1 MKTEG
6 LQMFEY
12 LIEIE
17 PRLYDRFLTVERNVK
32 AASNSFYDAY
42 LDLQEQFIKTVA
54 VSCGF
59 DIKARETCGELLR
72 RTDVQNYFKEILH
85 IDDFTYNKMQDYTL
99 KVNAHKHKGEK
110 NIQIDTIV
118 SYMKIFYNATKA
130 FAVYKNIDVSDFYA
144 DCFINIFGYFEKENT
159 SLKTEMQKLKE
170 ELQSSVESGKL
181 KESDIENYRN
191 LLSQAEIDKLSLEDQ
206 NAELQRQISVL
217 KDIKLSSMEEKL
229 NKTIDLLLELKPAI
243 VENRILTKAVGRK
256 VGGMISGDTNIEK
269 WIEDEKNKEQI

>member
-1 MKTEG
+1 MKTEE

-17 PRLYDRFLTVERNVK
+17 PRIYDRFLTVERNVK

-59 DIKARETCGELLR
+59 NIKARETCGELLR
-72 RTDVQNYFKEILH
+72 RTDVQNYFKEIMH

-130 FAVYKNIDVSDFYA
+130 FAVYKNINVPDFDA
-144 DCFINIFGYFEKENT
+144 DWFINIFGYFEKENT
-159 SLKTEMQKLKE
+159 FLKTEMQKLKE
-170 ELQSSVESGKL
+170 ELLSSVESGKL

-206 NAELQRQISVL
+206 NSELQRQISVL
-217 KDIKLSSMEEKL
+217 KDIKLSSIEEKL

-269 WIEDEKNKEQI
+269 WIADEKDKEQI

>member
-72 RTDVQNYFKEILH
+72 RTDVQNYFKDILH
-85 IDDFTYNKMQDYTL
+85 VDDFTYSKMQDYTL
-99 KVNAHKHKGEK
+99 KVNAHKHMGEK
-110 NIQIDTIV
+110 NIRIDTIV

-130 FAVYKNIDVSDFYA
+130 FAVYKNINVPDFDA
-144 DCFINIFGYFEKENT
+144 DCLINIFAYFEKENT

-170 ELQSSVESGKL
+170 ELLSSVESGKL

-206 NAELQRQISVL
+206 NEELQRQISVL

-269 WIEDEKNKEQI
+269 WIADEKDKEQI

>member
-1 MKTEG
+1 
-6 LQMFEY
+6 MFEY

-130 FAVYKNIDVSDFYA
+130 FAVYKNIDVPDFDA
-144 DCFINIFGYFEKENT
+144 DCFINIFGYFE
-159 SLKTEMQKLKE
+159 MQKLKE
-170 ELQSSVESGKL
+170 ELLSSVESGKL

-206 NAELQRQISVL
+206 NSELQRQISVL

-269 WIEDEKNKEQI
+269 WIADEKDKEQI

>member
-1 MKTEG
+1 
-6 LQMFEY
+6 MFEY

-72 RTDVQNYFKEILH
+72 RTDVQNCFKEILH

-130 FAVYKNIDVSDFYA
+130 FAVYKNIDVPDFDA

-170 ELQSSVESGKL
+170 ELLSSVESGKL

-191 LLSQAEIDKLSLEDQ
+191 LLSQAEIW
-206 NAELQRQISVL
+206 
-217 KDIKLSSMEEKL
+217 
-229 NKTIDLLLELKPAI
+229 
-243 VENRILTKAVGRK
+243 
-256 VGGMISGDTNIEK
+256 DTFCPN
-269 WIEDEKNKEQI
+269 

>member
-17 PRLYDRFLTVERNVK
+17 SRLYDRFLTVERNVK
-32 AASNSFYDAY
+32 AASNSFYDSY

-72 RTDVQNYFKEILH
+72 RTDVQNYFKAILH
-85 IDDFTYNKMQDYTL
+85 VDDFTYSKMQDYTL
-99 KVNAHKHKGEK
+99 KVNAHKHMGEK

-130 FAVYKNIDVSDFYA
+130 FAVYKNINVPDFDA
-144 DCFINIFGYFEKENT
+144 DYLISIFAYFEKENT

-170 ELQSSVESGKL
+170 ELLSSVESGKL

-206 NAELQRQISVL
+206 NEELQRQISVL
-217 KDIKLSSMEEKL
+217 KDIKLSSVEEKL

-269 WIEDEKNKEQI
+269 WIADEKDKEQI

>member
-1 MKTEG
+1 
-6 LQMFEY
+6 MFEY

-17 PRLYDRFLTVERNVK
+17 PRLYDRFLTVGRNVK

-118 SYMKIFYNATKA
+118 SYMKIFYNATKV
-130 FAVYKNIDVSDFYA
+130 FAVYKNIDIPDFDA

-170 ELQSSVESGKL
+170 ELRSSVESGKL

-206 NAELQRQISVL
+206 NSELQRQISVL

-269 WIEDEKNKEQI
+269 WIADEKDKEQI

>member
-1 MKTEG
+1 
-6 LQMFEY
+6 MFEY

-17 PRLYDRFLTVERNVK
+17 PRLYERFLTVERNVK

-42 LDLQEQFIKTVA
+42 LDLQEQFIKDVA
-54 VSCGF
+54 LSCGF
-59 DIKARETCGELLR
+59 DIKARETCGEFLR
-72 RTDVQNYFKEILH
+72 RSDIQNYFKDILH
-85 IDDFTYNKMQDYTL
+85 VDDFTYNKMQDYTL

-110 NIQIDTIV
+110 SIQIDTIV
-118 SYMKIFYNATKA
+118 SYMKIFYDATKA
-130 FAVYKNIDVSDFYA
+130 LAVYKEIKVKDFNA
-144 DCFINIFGYFEKENT
+144 DWFINNFGYFEKENT

-243 VENRILTKAVGRK
+243 VENRILTRAVGRK
-256 VGGMISGDTNIEK
+256 VGEMISGDTNVEK
-269 WIEDEKNKEQI
+269 WIANERDKEKI

>member
-1 MKTEG
+1 
-6 LQMFEY
+6 MFEY

-130 FAVYKNIDVSDFYA
+130 FAVYKNIDVPDFDA

-170 ELQSSVESGKL
+170 ELLFSVESGKL
-181 KESDIENYRN
+181 
-191 LLSQAEIDKLSLEDQ
+191 EDQ
-206 NAELQRQISVL
+206 NSELQRQISVL

-269 WIEDEKNKEQI
+269 WIADEKDKEQI

>member
-1 MKTEG
+1 
-6 LQMFEY
+6 MFEY

-17 PRLYDRFLTVERNVK
+17 SRLYDRFLTVERNVK

-110 NIQIDTIV
+110 T
-118 SYMKIFYNATKA
+118 
-130 FAVYKNIDVSDFYA
+130 YKL
-144 DCFINIFGYFEKENT
+144 T
-159 SLKTEMQKLKE
+159 QL
-170 ELQSSVESGKL
+170 SV
-181 KESDIENYRN
+181 I
-191 LLSQAEIDKLSLEDQ
+191 
-206 NAELQRQISVL
+206 
-217 KDIKLSSMEEKL
+217 
-229 NKTIDLLLELKPAI
+229 
-243 VENRILTKAVGRK
+243 
-256 VGGMISGDTNIEK
+256 
-269 WIEDEKNKEQI
+269 

>member
-1 MKTEG
+1 
-6 LQMFEY
+6 MFEY

-17 PRLYDRFLTVERNVK
+17 SRLYDRFLTVERNVK
-32 AASNSFYDAY
+32 AASNSFYDSY

-72 RTDVQNYFKEILH
+72 RTDVQNYFKAILH
-85 IDDFTYNKMQDYTL
+85 VDDFTYSKMQDYTL
-99 KVNAHKHKGEK
+99 KVNAHKHMGEK
-110 NIQIDTIV
+110 NIRIDTIV

-130 FAVYKNIDVSDFYA
+130 FAIYKNINVPDFDA
-144 DCFINIFGYFEKENT
+144 DCLISIFAYFEKENT

-170 ELQSSVESGKL
+170 ELQSSFESGKL

-191 LLSQAEIDKLSLEDQ
+191 LLSRAEIDKLSLEDQ
-206 NAELQRQISVL
+206 NSELQRQISVL

-229 NKTIDLLLELKPAI
+229 NRTIDLLLELKPAI

-256 VGGMISGDTNIEK
+256 VGEMISGDTNIEK
-269 WIEDEKNKEQI
+269 WIADEKNKEQI

>member
-1 MKTEG
+1 MKAEE

-54 VSCGF
+54 VPCGF

-72 RTDVQNYFKEILH
+72 RTDVQNYFKDILH

-130 FAVYKNIDVSDFYA
+130 FAVYKNIDVPDFDA
-144 DCFINIFGYFEKENT
+144 DCFISRFQLFRNVYIRQRAAYGRNVPKETEKRACLVFASERLEIYRRVGTLSRKEAIAFSRTVLYSRRHVAGRNEGSERVQFFGT
-159 SLKTEMQKLKE
+159 
-170 ELQSSVESGKL
+170 
-181 KESDIENYRN
+181 
-191 LLSQAEIDKLSLEDQ
+191 
-206 NAELQRQISVL
+206 
-217 KDIKLSSMEEKL
+217 
-229 NKTIDLLLELKPAI
+229 
-243 VENRILTKAVGRK
+243 
-256 VGGMISGDTNIEK
+256 
-269 WIEDEKNKEQI
+269 

>member
-1 MKTEG
+1 MKTEE

-17 PRLYDRFLTVERNVK
+17 PRIYDRFLTVERNVK

-72 RTDVQNYFKEILH
+72 RTDVQNYFKEIMH

-130 FAVYKNIDVSDFYA
+130 FAVYKNINVPDFDA
-144 DCFINIFGYFEKENT
+144 DWFINIFGYFEKENT
-159 SLKTEMQKLKE
+159 FLKTEMQKLKE
-170 ELQSSVESGKL
+170 ELLSSVESGKL

-206 NAELQRQISVL
+206 NSELQRQISVL
-217 KDIKLSSMEEKL
+217 KDIKLSSIEEKL

-269 WIEDEKNKEQI
+269 WIADEKDKEQI